1 MLAAHPPPLAFKDKE
16 MLRDQKIEIE
26 KFTSYFERQIEK
38 TSKLQIA
45 NEDTPANIH
54 KKIVYSAI
62 IDALSKSVFP
72 RRKGNRYGIT
82 SFIAQFSDWGEEK
95 RVSLPHLFQLLVK
108 CPEPSF
114 SRLREYVT
122 SNLKEWK
129 DGEMVSLKKD
139 PKVSEVRNHWPQEK
153 ELKKPLNG
161 VPVEHLQHSHLFYS
175 YRNIMVHE
183 FRYPGDGEEPVLE
196 NDEDPFYIS
205 ELNVDNEKDEAWKLV
220 YPVKFFEKLA
230 KNGLKN
236 LKKYLIE
243 NNIDP
248 YIPFT
253 FGSYWID
260 ELNKS

>member
-1 MLAAHPPPLAFKDKE
+1 MLKDQ
-16 MLRDQKIEIE
+16 RINIVQ
-26 KFTSYFERQIEK
+26 FTSYFERQIEK
-38 TSKLQIA
+38 ALKLKITD
-45 NEDTPANIH
+45 EDTPANIH
-54 KKIVYSAI
+54 KKLVYSAI
-62 IDALSKSVFP
+62 IDALSKCIFP
-72 RRKGNRYGIT
+72 KKSNRDRIT
-82 SFIAQFSDWGEEK
+82 SFISTFTDWHEAE
-95 RVSLPHLFQLLVK
+95 RVSLPHLFQLLTM

-114 SRLREYVT
+114 NKLRRFVT
-122 SNLKEWK
+122 SKLIKWGEDELKE
-129 DGEMVSLKKD
+129 VVPLTHD
-139 PKVSEVRNHWPQEK
+139 PNISEVRTCWPQDK
-153 ELKKPLNG
+153 EFKKPLNG
-161 VPVEHLQHSHLFYS
+161 VPIEYLQHSYLFYS

-205 ELNVDNEKDEAWKLV
+205 VLNVDNEKDEAWKLV